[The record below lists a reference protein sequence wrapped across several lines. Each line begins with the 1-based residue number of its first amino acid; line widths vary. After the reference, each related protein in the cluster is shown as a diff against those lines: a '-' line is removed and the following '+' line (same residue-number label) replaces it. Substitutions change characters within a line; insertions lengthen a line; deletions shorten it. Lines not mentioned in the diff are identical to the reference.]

1 MQSPGDS
8 IIKFDDDG
16 NLGLY
21 GGDEVLAKVF
31 LSSSELE
38 SFRTALTDFK
48 TFARCCPEMVEVI
61 NELLPKMPE
70 YVADLPAATQKL
82 MQEGK
87 LFLRPDK
94 EGRLLA
100 MLVNPDSQRI
110 ARNVRLKEIQRVPA
124 VNDMMF
130 SLSFMA
136 ITQQLNEIQESI
148 DQLRQAQIR
157 DREVEGTVAAQYLEW
172 ASAESDPEKRAALC
186 LKAHDAAVRGF
197 HSCLNT
203 VKESAGFFL
212 SQPAR
217 ESFGEA
223 VLEQVKPWNWGKT
236 LRAATQLIPQA
247 NELRRS
253 VAKCTYCAQY
263 ASASSF
269 MLDDRTQVV
278 RDLDMYAEH
287 MSLAILGEKA
297 GHLKPWLSPK
307 TLDGLP
313 LPKKALPE
321 RVADGADIVSFV
333 ESAVSKIQELDESS
347 VGLIE
352 APSNDAG
359 ETAALPE
366 E

>member
-1 MQSPGDS
+1 MPDSS
-8 IIKFDDDG
+8 IIRFDDDG
-16 NLGLY
+16 NLNMY
-21 GGDEVLAKVF
+21 GDNDVLSKVF
-31 LSSSELE
+31 LSSRELA
-38 SFRTALTDFK
+38 SFRTALTDFE

-70 YVADLPAATQKL
+70 YVADLPVATQKL

-100 MLVNPDSQRI
+100 MLVNPDNQRI
-110 ARNVRLKEIQRVPA
+110 VKNVRLKEMQRVPA

-136 ITQQLNEIQESI
+136 ITQQLNEIQEGI
-148 DQLRQAQIR
+148 AQLRRGQIH
-157 DREVEGTVAAQYLEW
+157 DRETDGAVAAQNLKW
-172 ASAESDPEKRAALC
+172 ASEESDPDERATLC
-186 LKAHDAAVRGF
+186 LEAHKDAVHGF

-203 VKESAGFFL
+203 VNESVDFFL

-217 ESFGEA
+217 ESLGEA
-223 VLEQVKPWNWGKT
+223 VIEQLKPWNWGKT
-236 LRAATQLIPQA
+236 FRAATQLIPQA

-253 VAKCTYCAQY
+253 VTKCTYCAQY

-287 MSLAILGEKA
+287 MSRAILGENA
-297 GHLKPWLSPK
+297 DHLRPWLSPE
-307 TLDGLP
+307 TLDGFP
-313 LPKKALPE
+313 LVGGMFSEYLT
-321 RVADGADIVSFV
+321 DGTDIISFV
-333 ESAVSKIQELDESS
+333 ESAVSKIQEVDETA
-347 VGLIE
+347 LKQIE
-352 APSNDAG
+352 ASSLDAA
-359 ETAALPE
+359 ETNELPKE
-366 E
+366 

>member
-16 NLGLY
+16 NLSLY

-148 DQLRQAQIR
+148 DQLRQAQIH
-157 DREVEGTVAAQYLEW
+157 DREVDGTV
-172 ASAESDPEKRAALC
+172 
-186 LKAHDAAVRGF
+186 G
-197 HSCLNT
+197 
-203 VKESAGFFL
+203 
-212 SQPAR
+212 
-217 ESFGEA
+217 
-223 VLEQVKPWNWGKT
+223 
-236 LRAATQLIPQA
+236 LRPKST
-247 NELRRS
+247 RRS
-253 VAKCTYCAQY
+253 VRR
-263 ASASSF
+263 SA
-269 MLDDRTQVV
+269 
-278 RDLDMYAEH
+278 
-287 MSLAILGEKA
+287 
-297 GHLKPWLSPK
+297 
-307 TLDGLP
+307 
-313 LPKKALPE
+313 
-321 RVADGADIVSFV
+321 
-333 ESAVSKIQELDESS
+333 
-347 VGLIE
+347 
-352 APSNDAG
+352 
-359 ETAALPE
+359 
-366 E
+366 

>member
-1 MQSPGDS
+1 MQTSDNS
-8 IIKFDDDG
+8 IIRFDDDG
-16 NLGLY
+16 NLNLY
-21 GGDEVLAKVF
+21 GDNEVLKKVF

-38 SFRTALTDFK
+38 SFRADLTDFK

-100 MLVNPDSQRI
+100 TLVSPDSQRI
-110 ARNVRLKEIQRVPA
+110 VKNVRLKEMQRIPA

-136 ITQQLNEIQESI
+136 ITQQLNEIQEGVA
-148 DQLRQAQIR
+148 QLRQGQIH
-157 DREVEGTVAAQYLEW
+157 DREVDGMVAAQNLKW
-172 ASAESDPEKRAALC
+172 ASTESDPEKRATLC
-186 LKAHDAAVRGF
+186 LEAHNAAVRGF

-203 VKESAGFFL
+203 VNESVDFFL

-217 ESFGEA
+217 ESLGEA
-223 VLEQVKPWNWGKT
+223 VLEQLKPWNLGKT
-236 LRAATQLIPQA
+236 FRAATQLMPQA
-247 NELRRS
+247 NELQRS

-269 MLDDRTQVV
+269 MLNDRTQVV

-287 MSLAILGEKA
+287 MSRAILGEKA

-307 TLDGLP
+307 TLDSLP
-313 LPKKALPE
+313 LPKEVLPE
-321 RVADGADIVSFV
+321 RIADGADVVSFV
-333 ESAVSKIQELDESS
+333 ESAVSKINELDEAS

-352 APSNDAG
+352 APSNGAI
-359 ETAALPE
+359 ETTALPKE
-366 E
+366 